1 MANFGKL
8 KSRHPDSPDVNRC
21 VIINFR
27 LEGYQE
33 PRNESLLG
41 RPSTM
46 FNHDVLAQVPTTIT
60 PSFQDALSLS
70 LSFMLCTSMGNPL
83 KGLPVNCQHVLE
95 IVIFCD
101 IADL

>member
-8 KSRHPDSPDVNRC
+8 KSGHPDSPDVNRC

-33 PRNESLLG
+33 PRNESPLG

-46 FNHDVLAQVPTTIT
+46 LNHDVLAQVPTTIT

-70 LSFMLCTSMGNPL
+70 FMLCTSIRNLL

>member
-46 FNHDVLAQVPTTIT
+46 LNHDVLAQAPTTIT
-60 PSFQDALSLS
+60 PSFQDALS